1 MLDIIYNA
9 DISPWAKPVGKI
21 PTLARY
27 QALMGLKP
35 LGRHITLA
43 ESLLKDITCTC
54 PTCNGTGLYGTYGA
68 LGWLACPTCHG
79 LGGAYRISLEEL
91 QALRQQVLDRYPE
104 AGVPG
109 WRPGYPIRCPVLAM
123 DTGLIIDACPLLTVE
138 PAQGELF
145 PNEGGAKGAP
155 FLPRETWVRDDAPPQ
170 SAPRPPAKP
179 RVSWLGL
186 WALAKELWRRV
197 SIYG

>member
-54 PTCNGTGLYGTYGA
+54 PTCSGTELYGTYGA

-109 WRPGYPIRCPVLAM
+109 WGPGYPIRCPVLAM
-123 DTGLIIDACPLLTVE
+123 DTGLIIDACPLRPTDPV
-138 PAQGELF
+138 QGELF
-145 PNEGGAKGAP
+145 PNVGAEEAS
-155 FLPRETWVRDDAPPQ
+155 FLPRGTCVGKESLAQ
-170 SAPRPPAKP
+170 SAPKSPATP
-179 RVSWLGL
+179 RITWLGL
-186 WALAKELWRRV
+186 WGLAKVVWRRLNAY
-197 SIYG
+197 S

>member
-35 LGRHITLA
+35 LGRHIALA
-43 ESLLKDITCTC
+43 ESLLKDITCMC

-79 LGGAYRISLEEL
+79 LGATYRITLDEL
-91 QALRQQVLDRYPE
+91 QALRQRVLDRYP
-104 AGVPG
+104 
-109 WRPGYPIRCPVLAM
+109 
-123 DTGLIIDACPLLTVE
+123 DA
-138 PAQGELF
+138 
-145 PNEGGAKGAP
+145 
-155 FLPRETWVRDDAPPQ
+155 APP
-170 SAPRPPAKP
+170 
-179 RVSWLGL
+179 G
-186 WALAKELWRRV
+186 
-197 SIYG
+197 